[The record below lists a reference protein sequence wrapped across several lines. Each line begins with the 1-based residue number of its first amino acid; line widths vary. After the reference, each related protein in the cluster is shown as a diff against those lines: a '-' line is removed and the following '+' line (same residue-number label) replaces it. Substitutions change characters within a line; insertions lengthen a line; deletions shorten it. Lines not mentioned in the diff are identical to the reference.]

1 MTSDPVPHP
10 FGPLMVVADEV
21 AAARPDEI
29 DVETAREIFLET
41 VTLLH
46 NGLAL
51 DGLDEHDAAA
61 VVAGLC
67 VALVDRDPG
76 AAVRAL
82 ADRVLAEPGD
92 LHDPRTVSG
101 SYLVVAAILRI

>member
-1 MTSDPVPHP
+1 M
-10 FGPLMVVADEV
+10 
-21 AAARPDEI
+21 AAERPDEI
-29 DVETAREIFLET
+29 DVETSREIFHET
-41 VTLLH
+41 ATMLH

-51 DGLDEHDAAA
+51 DGLDEHDQQA

-82 ADRVLAEPGD
+82 AESVLTDPGD
-92 LHDPRTVSG
+92 LHDPATVSG
-101 SYLVVAAILRI
+101 SYLVVASILRI

>member
-1 MTSDPVPHP
+1 
-10 FGPLMVVADEV
+10 MVVADQV
-21 AAARPDEI
+21 AADRPDEI
-29 DVETAREIFLET
+29 DVETSREIFHEVAT
-41 VTLLH
+41 TLH

-51 DGLDEHDAAA
+51 DGLDDHDSEA

-82 ADRVLAEPGD
+82 ADHVLAEPGD
-92 LHDPRTVSG
+92 LHDPQTVSG
-101 SYLVVAAILRI
+101 SYLVIASLLRV